1 MSAAE
6 ADDGGVI
13 DYSQLISKV
22 DQSIRETQS
31 EFHDQGREPS
41 LLGSFRYEHSLGRVF
56 SGTLKDSYLFAS
68 SICSIFF
75 AAFFAYAADRSGSAN
90 VTAGLVIAMFG
101 SAYLQ
106 LVGLA
111 LGPADSNWGPSPL
124 LLYAGASWFM
134 VCVALDFASLI
145 LAVSEDGANTF
156 GEGFLM
162 FMLIYVGAVFGEAV
176 LVVIRFLFC
185 RTASAQQILH
195 TESVEVEQGAY
206 RPPEDQ

>member
-1 MSAAE
+1 M
-6 ADDGGVI
+6 
-13 DYSQLISKV
+13 
-22 DQSIRETQS
+22 
-31 EFHDQGREPS
+31 
-41 LLGSFRYEHSLGRVF
+41 
-56 SGTLKDSYLFAS
+56 
-68 SICSIFF
+68 
-75 AAFFAYAADRSGSAN
+75 
-90 VTAGLVIAMFG
+90 IATV
-101 SAYLQ
+101 YLQ
-106 LVGLA
+106 LVGMA
-111 LGPADSNWGPSPL
+111 MGPADSMFGLSPML
-124 LLYAGASWFM
+124 IYAGASWFM
-134 VCVALDFASLI
+134 FCVALDFASLI